1 MENCTLIDGT
11 KDKAIPIIARYFK
24 GASQVSVPGVAWYPQ
39 QQHHNNN
46 AYIPCTLGN
55 SSIHK
60 PMFTDMDTHMYF
72 IMSKETSEVSAGE
85 SRALIKPSGLLF

>member
-1 MENCTLIDGT
+1 MENCTLIDET

-39 QQHHNNN
+39 QHHNNN
-46 AYIPCTLGN
+46 AYTPCTLGN

-60 PMFTDMDTHMYF
+60 LVFTDMDTHVLYNEQR
-72 IMSKETSEVSAGE
+72 SLRSLG
-85 SRALIKPSGLLF
+85 G